1 MAKKKKHEDH
11 VNHEAWAI
19 PYGDLVTLLLAFFV
33 VMYSISSVNEG
44 KFRVLSQSMAAAFHG
59 KPKSMT
65 PIQVG
70 TQPVSGSQMSLMDG
84 IRPAAPATDLIPRAA
99 APGIPQVSRSG
110 MNPERVSAEQRDAQ
124 GRAMRELQA
133 LASAIEQAMAPLID
147 DKLIVVRR
155 SQQWLEVEIRTDIL
169 FPSGVATITP
179 SAHVVLD
186 ELARIFARFNNSIRV
201 EGYTDDRPINT
212 AIFPSN
218 WELSAARAAS
228 VVRRFAEHDVAPD
241 RLGIIGW
248 GEQRPAA
255 SNDSAEGRNQNRRV
269 LIVVLGS
276 DHQERTISDL
286 TSHAAAPVPV
296 GGDDP
301 GRAGAAP
308 ATAAAVE
315 ESAPAADNPAV
326 QQESGA

>member
-1 MAKKKKHEDH
+1 MAKKHKHEEH

-44 KFRVLSQSMAAAFHG
+44 KYRVLSQSMVAAFHG

-70 TQPVSGSQMSLMDG
+70 AQPVSGSQMSLMDG
-84 IRPAAPATDLIPRAA
+84 IRPAAPATDLIPRSA
-99 APGIPQVSRSG
+99 APGIPQLSRSG
-110 MNPERVSAEQRDAQ
+110 MNPERVAEQRDAQ
-124 GRAMRELQA
+124 GQAMRELQA

-147 DKLIVVRR
+147 EKLIVVRR
-155 SQQWLEVEIRTDIL
+155 NRQWLEVEIRTDIL

-186 ELARIFARFNNSIRV
+186 ELSTIFARFNNSIRV

-212 AIFPSN
+212 LVFPSN

-228 VVRRFAEHDVAPD
+228 VVRRFAEHGVAPD

-276 DHQERTISDL
+276 DLQQRAISDL
-286 TSHAAAPVPV
+286 ASRVRDAA
-296 GGDDP
+296 GTGDDD
-301 GRAGAAP
+301 G
-308 ATAAAVE
+308 AAAVATE
-315 ESAPAADNPAV
+315 ESSQAADNAAV